1 MKKVIYLLVLA
12 AAIFTGCEPLEDIN
26 NEIDAMPGEPNVGEF
41 VYTLTEDDY
50 DAFDLGFGSF
60 DSEDQAKDSIP
71 NLLADLYPLYG
82 QGSSVLVNYNLYI
95 GSAEG
100 VSDYTNADIYSL
112 TNSDYASAG
121 SDAFGFYPDVNA
133 TPEIQD
139 ILMSQIA
146 APTEGQIVLAKYKQ
160 YTETPEV
167 GLANI
172 IEYNFAGSLEGWT
185 SVEESGVDTVWTSET
200 GYVQGNGYFGDQFSN
215 VEWLVS
221 PTVDLAGEDNLKFQ
235 ITQELDFAGDTSLI
249 KILVSTDYTG
259 DVATATWDEITLAN
273 PATGNMASS
282 EDYDFSAYDGQE
294 INIAFK
300 YTSIGDD
307 PATPDDE
314 GDAGRW
320 RIQDL
325 AIKTLGATGDTNS
338 KGEYFMYTAGNWE
351 AVEDIYYLSS
361 ADFDSMGT
369 GSGQPGQYDNFSSS
383 VSPNNYLPTFLEL
396 NFPYGQEEEE
406 LFVIYDYYSSSTGAQ
421 IRGNLYTYTNG
432 MWNAHES
439 TIETSLKF
447 GFDNGVWVPDNT
459 IRLTLGA
466 AEFGYIESAFGT
478 VSGFEDPVSSMVQYS
493 NFDRR
498 PSEPAY
504 WSNEM
509 LLTVFADLLSNE
521 LAPNAENEQ
530 KYVLK
535 YAIYDGAS
543 GEEEMSLIKLD
554 GEWVLNTEE

>member
-1 MKKVIYLLVLA
+1 MKKVIYLLVVA
-12 AAIFTGCEPLEDIN
+12 AAIFTGCNPLEDIN
-26 NEIDAMPGEPNVGEF
+26 EEIDALPEEPNVGAFE
-41 VYTLTEDDY
+41 YTLTEDDY

-71 NLLADLYPLYG
+71 NLLAELYPFYG

-95 GSAEG
+95 GNAEG
-100 VSDYTNADIYSL
+100 VSDLTGADIYNF
-112 TNSDYASAG
+112 TNSDYATTG

-133 TPEIQD
+133 SAEIPSV
-139 ILMSQIA
+139 LAAQISS
-146 APTEGQIVLAKYKQ
+146 PTEGQIVLAKYKQ

-167 GLANI
+167 GLASI
-172 IEYNFAGSLEGWT
+172 VEYNFAGSLEGWT
-185 SVEESGVDTVWTSET
+185 SVEESGADMVWTSET

-221 PTVDLAGEDNLKFQ
+221 PTVDLDGEENLKFQ
-235 ITQELDFAGDTSLI
+235 ITQELDFAGDTSLV

-273 PATGNMASS
+273 PATGDMAPS

-307 PATPDDE
+307 PATPVDE
-314 GDAGRW
+314 GDAARW
-320 RIQDL
+320 RISNL

-338 KGEYFMYTAGNWE
+338 KGEYFVYTAGNWE
-351 AVEDIYYLSS
+351 LVEDVYYLSS

-369 GSGQPGQYDNFSSS
+369 GSGQPGQYNNFSSS

-396 NFPYGQEEEE
+396 NFPYGQEDQE

-421 IRGNLYTYTNG
+421 IRGNLYTYTSG

-439 TIETSLKF
+439 TIETSLQF
-447 GFDNGVWVPDNT
+447 GYDNGVWVPDNT
-459 IRLTLGA
+459 IRVTLGA
-466 AEFGYIESAFGT
+466 DEFGYIADEFGENPDFESA
-478 VSGFEDPVSSMVQYS
+478 VASMVQYS

-498 PSEPAY
+498 PTDPAY
-504 WSNEM
+504 WSDDM
-509 LLTVFADLLSNE
+509 LLTVFAALLENQ
-521 LAPNAENEQ
+521 LAPGADEGQ

-535 YAIYDGAS
+535 YAIYDGGS
-543 GEEEMSLIKLD
+543 GEEEMSLIKTD
-554 GEWVLNTEE
+554 GEWILNTEE